1 MLQDITNGGACLVV
15 VSLVDRFTLTLA
27 LCLHMQSWQLEI
39 SLEGNLI
46 SSILW
51 RQKHA
56 PLSIYWT
63 FTKQQKLCFVL
74 YNFVFISYYFH
85 YFVMFCNR
93 EEYK

>member
-46 SSILW
+46 SSIL
-51 RQKHA
+51 
-56 PLSIYWT
+56 
-63 FTKQQKLCFVL
+63 
-74 YNFVFISYYFH
+74 
-85 YFVMFCNR
+85 
-93 EEYK
+93 